1 MPKHLACKSLPGS
14 FAWEPL
20 LGKLAWEPVLG
31 NLSLETYSG
40 EPCLETCSWK
50 PVLGN
55 LWESLGPWETFSW
68 ELVGNLWESLRI
80 FSIFGNLW
88 ESWEPGLRTLLG
100 NLFLGTLGASGGN
113 HAREPC
119 LGTFEN
125 LFLGTFGN
133 LAWEPLPGNLCEPCL
148 GILLGNLAREP
159 CLGTLLGNVF
169 LGTLGNLA
177 WDGPGFAPGNFS
189 PSAFFFR
196 RQCRINSLAI
206 CSMLNLEAAISTV
219 FATVGTTSTVIAAF
233 LELGADGKSQAFWS

>member
-1 MPKHLACKSLPGS
+1 MIDHLSGTKT
-14 FAWEPL
+14 L
-20 LGKLAWEPVLG
+20 LGHLCLNTLLANLFLEALLGNPCLVSSLGNLFLETCPWKPIPANLAWEPALG
-31 NLSLETYSG
+31 NLFLGTF
-40 EPCLETCSWK
+40 
-50 PVLGN
+50 GN
-55 LWESLGPWETFSW
+55 LWEPVPGNLALVPWETFSW

-88 ESWEPGLRTLLG
+88 ESWEPCLRTLLG

-159 CLGTLLGNVF
+159 CLGTLLGNLF

-189 PSAFFFR
+189 PSAFFFFAG
-196 RQCRINSLAI
+196 N
-206 CSMLNLEAAISTV
+206 AASIPSP
-219 FATVGTTSTVIAAF
+219 FAAC
-233 LELGADGKSQAFWS
+233 